1 MVAQGNR
8 PHVVIFPYDEHG
20 HVTPSFA
27 LGRALTRV
35 GIQVT
40 GVLTATR
47 YARVASIA
55 SEDRTPHF
63 DIVAIPDS
71 AEAGSSKQDD
81 VCYQQSL
88 QHLEPGLEE
97 LMLRLQPRSSCLMS
111 DILFPWS
118 QDIADR
124 LHIPRF
130 HICTFPAII
139 PLVLSYTPA
148 LYARGLLPY

>member
-111 DILFPWS
+111 DILFPCPLRKGS
-118 QDIADR
+118 SSLLTRDGDR
-124 LHIPRF
+124 VSGF
-130 HICTFPAII
+130 HSGPAEAVQASRCTK
-139 PLVLSYTPA
+139 
-148 LYARGLLPY
+148 